1 MAKSLSKSNIVTNN
15 TILASDV
22 SQSIDALTGIVAYDI
37 KISGSLQNTG
47 SVDIQG
53 LLTATA
59 GITHQ
64 LTASNA
70 ISASYVPSSGLPSG
84 LLSSSAQIA
93 SDISGAFSTPSASF
107 STRVTANETNIST
120 NTSNIST
127 NTTNI
132 STLTS
137 KTGSYATTGSNQ
149 FNGDQ
154 QITGSLIVSGSTTS
168 TIDTARLR
176 VGEYFANGGA
186 AVSQAEELYISGSGV
201 QRVVI
206 DSSGTAAI
214 LQLKSP
220 AGKSAAID
228 FEEGPDQRWII
239 GLSASN
245 DNFVIAT
252 GSALSEGVLFQ
263 VNRTTKDVEVIN
275 NLSASAVSAST
286 YYGDGSNLTNIDAF
300 PFTGDAVITGSLLIS
315 GSHAFR
321 VDTDDI
327 VMGTNAGAA
336 LDSATDSYNI
346 LIGSS
351 SGATI
356 TTGDNNVSIGQGA
369 MSNAGTTTQRAVCIG
384 KLAGK
389 NMTAQYNVA
398 IGYESMMDGSGG

>member
-1 MAKSLSKSNIVTNN
+1 MAKTLSSASIATSN
-15 TILASDV
+15 TILAWHV
-22 SQSIDALTGIVAYDI
+22 TQSIDALTGTDAYDI
-37 KISGSLQNTG
+37 TISGSLQTTG
-47 SVDIQG
+47 SVGISG
-53 LLTATA
+53 LLSATP
-59 GITHQ
+59 GVTHQ

-70 ISASYVPSSGLPSG
+70 VSSSFASSAISASYADNVPAGGLPSG

-93 SDISGAFSTPSASF
+93 SDISGAFGATSASLSSRVAANEVVTAKTLVSRSAQIATEISGAFGAASASF
-107 STRVTANETNIST
+107 STRVSANETNIST
-120 NTSNIST
+120 NT
-127 NTTNI
+127 TNI
-132 STLTS
+132 TTLTS

-149 FNGDQ
+149 FNGAQ

-263 VNRTTKDVEVIN
+263 VNRTSKDVEVIN

-286 YYGDGSNLTNIDAF
+286 YYGDGSNLSNISTTPF
-300 PFTGDAVITGSLLIS
+300 PFTGDAVITGSLTIS
-315 GSHAFR
+315 GSFNSFN
-321 VDTDDI
+321 TLF
-327 VMGTNAGAA
+327 TNVR
-336 LDSATDSYNI
+336 Y
-346 LIGSS
+346 
-351 SGATI
+351 
-356 TTGDNNVSIGQGA
+356 V
-369 MSNAGTTTQRAVCIG
+369 
-384 KLAGK
+384 
-389 NMTAQYNVA
+389 VA
-398 IGYESMMDGSGG
+398 I